1 MLNHKTLAV
10 GAVAIVA
17 FSVTGVVL
25 ASTASTTV
33 PELRAGEGQG
43 AISGFDIS
51 TVHYELNRFDP
62 SKIDAVTFMLDSN
75 PPAGATIRIKVGS
88 ATATWYSCE
97 AAAKVASCQTLS
109 PPAQIDLANE
119 LRVIV
124 AQ

>member
-10 GAVAIVA
+10 GAVVIVA
-17 FSVTGVVL
+17 FSVMGVVL
-25 ASTASTTV
+25 ASTASTNV
-33 PELRAGEGQG
+33 PGSPTGEGQG

-62 SKIDAVTFMLDSN
+62 SKIDAVTFTLDSK

-88 ATATWYSCE
+88 ATATWYSCK

-109 PPAQIDLANE
+109 PPALVDLANE